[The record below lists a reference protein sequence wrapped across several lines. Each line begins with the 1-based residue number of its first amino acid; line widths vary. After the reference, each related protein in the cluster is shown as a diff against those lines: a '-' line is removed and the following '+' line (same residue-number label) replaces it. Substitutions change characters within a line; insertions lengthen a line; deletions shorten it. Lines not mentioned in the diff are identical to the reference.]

1 MPIIILP
8 QCLWKNTA
16 HSRGREG
23 VCAVAAA
30 LSLAP
35 AWKLIT
41 LGPPAQEGGGD
52 RSEVPQDKGALEAHQ
67 AEGMGGLLPPPME
80 LSRSERLVHTRGIKE
95 CVYGLHTGAC

>member
-23 VCAVAAA
+23 VCAVASA
-30 LSLAP
+30 LTLAP

-52 RSEVPQDKGALEAHQ
+52 RSDVPQDKGTLEANQ
-67 AEGMGGLLPPPME
+67 AEGMCGLPPHPLE
-80 LSRSERLVHTRGIKE
+80 RIRSESLVHTRGNKV
-95 CVYGLHTGAC
+95 CVYGLHM